1 MLTIRN
7 AYLSYPDRKIVLKKL
22 NLNIKTGE
30 CVVLTGIS
38 GSGKSSILNLING
51 LATRYD
57 NCKISGEVLFQ
68 HHDIVKLELYQ
79 IAQLIASVF
88 QNPKTSFF
96 NVNTTMELLFF
107 LENNGV
113 PRQEMQKRLSDLLNL
128 FPIAN
133 LLNRNIF
140 ELSGGERQILSIA
153 TAYISGVQCV
163 LLDEPSAN
171 LDSKYIKIVAKMLA
185 ILKKRG
191 VTLLVAE
198 HRLYYL
204 MDVADRVLVVAN
216 GTISQEYSISKFKQL
231 SEKKLYAMGLRTR
244 QEVQLK
250 PFSPMTSGEF
260 YIKSL
265 YKKLINHQILKIRDL
280 SLKKGNIYGV
290 VGLNGSGKTSLIKAL
305 LGVDKKC
312 QVAIYLDDKLLST
325 RQRIKLSSWVMQD
338 VNNQLFT
345 DSVMAEIKL
354 GIGNISV
361 DKLNQV
367 IKKLKLSSL
376 LDRHPLS
383 LSVGQKQRVAIASTI
398 LSQKTLL
405 YFDEPTSG
413 MDYLNMIAISKLLR
427 DSSTNNNIIII
438 VSHDVEFLNQTVDH
452 VIKLSSNL

>member
-7 AYLSYPDRKIVLKKL
+7 AYLSYPDRKIVLKNL

-216 GTISQEYSISKFKQL
+216 GTISQEYSVSKFKQL

-361 DKLNQV
+361 DKINQV

-452 VIKLSSNL
+452 VIKLSSN

>member
-1 MLTIRN
+1 MLMIRN
-7 AYLSYPDRKIVLKKL
+7 AYLSYPDRKIVLKNL
-22 NLNIKTGE
+22 NLTIKTGE

-57 NCKISGEVLFQ
+57 NCKIGGEVLFQ

-113 PRQEMQKRLSDLLNL
+113 SRQEMQKRLSDLLNL

>member
-1 MLTIRN
+1 MLMIRN
-7 AYLSYPDRKIVLKKL
+7 AYLSYPDRKIVLKNL
-22 NLNIKTGE
+22 NLTIKTGE

-57 NCKISGEVLFQ
+57 NCKIGGEVLFQ

-113 PRQEMQKRLSDLLNL
+113 SRQEMQKRLSDLLNL

-280 SLKKGNIYGV
+280 SLKKGNIYGI

-354 GIGNISV
+354 GTGNISV
-361 DKLNQV
+361 DKINQV

-452 VIKLSSNL
+452 VIKLSSNG

>member
-1 MLTIRN
+1 MLMIRN
-7 AYLSYPDRKIVLKKL
+7 AYLSYPDRKIVLKNL
-22 NLNIKTGE
+22 NLTIKTGE

-57 NCKISGEVLFQ
+57 NCKIGGEVLFQ

-113 PRQEMQKRLSDLLNL
+113 SRQEMQKRLSDLLNL

-354 GIGNISV
+354 GTGNISV
-361 DKLNQV
+361 DKINQV

>member
-452 VIKLSSNL
+452 VIKLSSN

>member
-7 AYLSYPDRKIVLKKL
+7 AYLSYPDRKIVLKNL

-191 VTLLVAE
+191 VTLLGAE

-204 MDVADRVLVVAN
+204 RDVADRVLVVAN

-265 YKKLINHQILKIRDL
+265 YKKLINHQILKIIDL

-361 DKLNQV
+361 DKINQV

-452 VIKLSSNL
+452 VIKLSSN

>member
-7 AYLSYPDRKIVLKKL
+7 AYLSYPDRKIVLKNL
-22 NLNIKTGE
+22 NLTIKTGE

-38 GSGKSSILNLING
+38 GSGKSSIWNLING

-57 NCKISGEVLFQ
+57 NCKIGGEVLFQ

-113 PRQEMQKRLSDLLNL
+113 SRQEMQKRLSDLLNL

-361 DKLNQV
+361 DKINQV

-452 VIKLSSNL
+452 VIKLSSN

>member
-1 MLTIRN
+1 MLMIRN
-7 AYLSYPDRKIVLKKL
+7 AYLSYPDRKIVLKNL
-22 NLNIKTGE
+22 NLTIKTGE

-57 NCKISGEVLFQ
+57 NCKIGGEVLFQ

-113 PRQEMQKRLSDLLNL
+113 PRHEMQKRLSDLLNL

-354 GIGNISV
+354 GTGNISV
-361 DKLNQV
+361 DKINQV

-452 VIKLSSNL
+452 VIKLSSN

>member
-1 MLTIRN
+1 MLMIRN
-7 AYLSYPDRKIVLKKL
+7 AYLSYPDRKIVLKNL
-22 NLNIKTGE
+22 NLTIKTGE

-113 PRQEMQKRLSDLLNL
+113 SRQEMQKRLSDLLNL

-216 GTISQEYSISKFKQL
+216 GTISQEYSISKFNQL

>member
-7 AYLSYPDRKIVLKKL
+7 AYLSYSDRKIVLKNL
-22 NLNIKTGE
+22 NLTIKTGE

-113 PRQEMQKRLSDLLNL
+113 SRQEMQKRLSDLLNL

-354 GIGNISV
+354 GTGNISV
-361 DKLNQV
+361 DKINQV

-452 VIKLSSNL
+452 VIKLSSN

>member
-7 AYLSYPDRKIVLKKL
+7 AYLSYPDRKIVLKNL

-191 VTLLVAE
+191 VTLLLAE

-452 VIKLSSNL
+452 VIKLSSN

>member
-7 AYLSYPDRKIVLKKL
+7 AYLSYPDRKIVLKNL

-113 PRQEMQKRLSDLLNL
+113 PRHEMQKRLSDLLNL

-354 GIGNISV
+354 GTGNISV
-361 DKLNQV
+361 DKINQV

-452 VIKLSSNL
+452 VIKLSSN

>member
-7 AYLSYPDRKIVLKKL
+7 AYLSYPDRKIVLKNL

-216 GTISQEYSISKFKQL
+216 GTISQEYSVSKFKQL

-452 VIKLSSNL
+452 VIKLSSNG

>member
-7 AYLSYPDRKIVLKKL
+7 AYLSYPDRKIVLKNL
-22 NLNIKTGE
+22 NLTIKTGE

-57 NCKISGEVLFQ
+57 NCKIGGEVLFQ

-113 PRQEMQKRLSDLLNL
+113 SRQEMQKRLSDLLNL

-361 DKLNQV
+361 DKINQV

-452 VIKLSSNL
+452 VIKLSSN

>member
-7 AYLSYPDRKIVLKKL
+7 AYLSYPDRKIVLKNL
-22 NLNIKTGE
+22 NLTIKTGE

-57 NCKISGEVLFQ
+57 NCKIGGEVLFQ

-113 PRQEMQKRLSDLLNL
+113 SRQEMQKRLSDLLNL

-185 ILKKRG
+185 ILKKGG

-204 MDVADRVLVVAN
+204 MDVADRVLVVDN

-354 GIGNISV
+354 GTGNISV
-361 DKLNQV
+361 DKINQV

-452 VIKLSSNL
+452 VIKLSSN

>member
-7 AYLSYPDRKIVLKKL
+7 AYLSYPDRKIVLKNL
-22 NLNIKTGE
+22 NLTIKTGE

>member
-7 AYLSYPDRKIVLKKL
+7 AYLSYPDRKIVLKNL

-113 PRQEMQKRLSDLLNL
+113 PRHEMQKRLSDLLNL

-452 VIKLSSNL
+452 VIKLSSN

>member
-7 AYLSYPDRKIVLKKL
+7 AYLSYPDRKIVLKNL
-22 NLNIKTGE
+22 NLTIKTGE

-57 NCKISGEVLFQ
+57 NCKIGGEVLFQ

-113 PRQEMQKRLSDLLNL
+113 SRQEMQKRLSDLLNL

-231 SEKKLYAMGLRTR
+231 SEKQLYAMGLRTR
-244 QEVQLK
+244 KEVQLK

-452 VIKLSSNL
+452 VIKLSSNG

>member
-7 AYLSYPDRKIVLKKL
+7 AYLSYPDRKIVLKNL
-22 NLNIKTGE
+22 NLTIKTGE

-57 NCKISGEVLFQ
+57 NCKIGGEVLFQ

-113 PRQEMQKRLSDLLNL
+113 SRQEMQKRLSDLLNL

-231 SEKKLYAMGLRTR
+231 SEKQLYTMGLRTR

-452 VIKLSSNL
+452 VIKLSSNG

>member
-1 MLTIRN
+1 MLMIRN
-7 AYLSYPDRKIVLKKL
+7 AYLSYPDRKIVLKNL
-22 NLNIKTGE
+22 NLTIKTGE

-57 NCKISGEVLFQ
+57 NCKIGGEVLFQ

-113 PRQEMQKRLSDLLNL
+113 SRQEMQKRLSDLLNL

-265 YKKLINHQILKIRDL
+265 YKKLINHQILKIIDL

-354 GIGNISV
+354 EIGNISV
-361 DKLNQV
+361 DKINQV

-452 VIKLSSNL
+452 VIKLSSN

>member
-7 AYLSYPDRKIVLKKL
+7 AYLSYPDRKIVLKNL

-57 NCKISGEVLFQ
+57 NCKIGGEVLFQ

-113 PRQEMQKRLSDLLNL
+113 SRQEMQKRLSDLLNL

-354 GIGNISV
+354 GTGNISV
-361 DKLNQV
+361 DKINQV

-452 VIKLSSNL
+452 VIKLSSN

>member
-7 AYLSYPDRKIVLKKL
+7 AYLSYPDRKIVLKNL

-113 PRQEMQKRLSDLLNL
+113 PRHEMQKRLSDLLNL

-280 SLKKGNIYGV
+280 SLNKGNIYGV

-354 GIGNISV
+354 GTGNISV
-361 DKLNQV
+361 DKINQV

-452 VIKLSSNL
+452 VIKLSSN

>member
-7 AYLSYPDRKIVLKKL
+7 AYLSYPDRKIVLKNL

-265 YKKLINHQILKIRDL
+265 YKKLINHQILKIIDL

-354 GIGNISV
+354 EIGNISV
-361 DKLNQV
+361 DKINQV

-413 MDYLNMIAISKLLR
+413 MDYLNMMAISKLLR

-452 VIKLSSNL
+452 VIKLSSN

>member
-204 MDVADRVLVVAN
+204 MDVADRVLVVAK
-216 GTISQEYSISKFKQL
+216 GTISQEYSVSKFKQL

-244 QEVQLK
+244 QEVKLK
-250 PFSPMTSGEF
+250 SFSPMTSGEF

-361 DKLNQV
+361 DKINQV

-452 VIKLSSNL
+452 VIKLSSN

>member
-7 AYLSYPDRKIVLKKL
+7 AYLSYPDRKIVLKNL

-113 PRQEMQKRLSDLLNL
+113 PRHEMQKRLSDLLNL

-354 GIGNISV
+354 GIVNISV
-361 DKLNQV
+361 DKINQV

-452 VIKLSSNL
+452 VIKLSSN

>member
-7 AYLSYPDRKIVLKKL
+7 AYLSYPDRKIVLKNL

-191 VTLLVAE
+191 VTLLLAE

-231 SEKKLYAMGLRTR
+231 SEKQLYAMGLRTR

-361 DKLNQV
+361 DKINQV

-427 DSSTNNNIIII
+427 DSSTNNNIILI

-452 VIKLSSNL
+452 VIKLSSN

>member
-7 AYLSYPDRKIVLKKL
+7 AYLSYPDRKIVLKNL

-361 DKLNQV
+361 DKINQV

-438 VSHDVEFLNQTVDH
+438 IVSHDVEFLNQTVDH
-452 VIKLSSNL
+452 VIKLSSN

>member
-7 AYLSYPDRKIVLKKL
+7 AYLSYPDRKIVLKNL

-113 PRQEMQKRLSDLLNL
+113 SRQEMQKRLSDLLNL

-438 VSHDVEFLNQTVDH
+438 ISHDVEFLNQTVDH

>member
-7 AYLSYPDRKIVLKKL
+7 AYLSYPDRKIVLKNL

-68 HHDIVKLELYQ
+68 HHDTVKLELYQ

-361 DKLNQV
+361 DKINQV

-452 VIKLSSNL
+452 VIKLSSN

>member
-7 AYLSYPDRKIVLKKL
+7 AYLSYPDRKIVLKNL

-361 DKLNQV
+361 DKINQV

-452 VIKLSSNL
+452 VIKLSSN

>member
-354 GIGNISV
+354 GIGNISA
-361 DKLNQV
+361 DKINQV

-452 VIKLSSNL
+452 VIKLSSNG

>member
-7 AYLSYPDRKIVLKKL
+7 AYLSYPDRKIVLKNL

-265 YKKLINHQILKIRDL
+265 YKKLINHQILKIIDL

-354 GIGNISV
+354 EIGNISV
-361 DKLNQV
+361 DKINQV

-452 VIKLSSNL
+452 VIKLSSN

>member
-1 MLTIRN
+1 MCIRD
-7 AYLSYPDRKIVLKKL
+7 S
-22 NLNIKTGE
+22 
-30 CVVLTGIS
+30 
-38 GSGKSSILNLING
+38 
-51 LATRYD
+51 
-57 NCKISGEVLFQ
+57 
-68 HHDIVKLELYQ
+68 DIVKLELYQ

-367 IKKLKLSSL
+367 IKKLKLSLL

>member
-7 AYLSYPDRKIVLKKL
+7 AYLSYPDRKIVLKNL

-51 LATRYD
+51 LATKYD
-57 NCKISGEVLFQ
+57 NCKIGGEVLFQ

-113 PRQEMQKRLSDLLNL
+113 SRQEMQKRLSDLLNL

-191 VTLLVAE
+191 VTLLLAE

-452 VIKLSSNL
+452 VIKLSSN

>member
-1 MLTIRN
+1 MLMIRN
-7 AYLSYPDRKIVLKKL
+7 AYLSYPDRKIVLKNL
-22 NLNIKTGE
+22 NLTIKTGE

-57 NCKISGEVLFQ
+57 NCKIGGEVLFQ

-113 PRQEMQKRLSDLLNL
+113 SRQEMQKRLSDLLNL

-354 GIGNISV
+354 GTGNISV
-361 DKLNQV
+361 DKINQV

-405 YFDEPTSG
+405 YFDEPTNG

-452 VIKLSSNL
+452 VIKLSSN

>member
-7 AYLSYPDRKIVLKKL
+7 AYLSYPDRKIVLKNL
-22 NLNIKTGE
+22 NLTIKTGE

-216 GTISQEYSISKFKQL
+216 GTISQEYSVSKFKQL

-361 DKLNQV
+361 DKINQV

-452 VIKLSSNL
+452 VIKLSSN

>member
-1 MLTIRN
+1 MLMIRN
-7 AYLSYPDRKIVLKKL
+7 AYLSYPDRKIVLKNL
-22 NLNIKTGE
+22 NLTIKTGE

-57 NCKISGEVLFQ
+57 NCKIGGEVLFQ

-113 PRQEMQKRLSDLLNL
+113 SRQEMQKRLSDLLNL

-250 PFSPMTSGEF
+250 PFSSMTSGEF

-354 GIGNISV
+354 GTGNISV
-361 DKLNQV
+361 DKINQV

-452 VIKLSSNL
+452 VIKLSSN

>member
-1 MLTIRN
+1 MLMIRN
-7 AYLSYPDRKIVLKKL
+7 AYLSYPDRKIVLKNL
-22 NLNIKTGE
+22 NLTIKTGE

-68 HHDIVKLELYQ
+68 HHDTVKLELYQ

-354 GIGNISV
+354 GTGNISV
-361 DKLNQV
+361 DKINQV

-452 VIKLSSNL
+452 VIKLSSN